1 MMKVTQPGTRYE
13 GRTNTL
19 SITEEAIA
27 EDVGKKEDE
36 RTMDIFKAVG
46 ESIHELIK
54 LTKYPSKHADGK
66 IPMLGLKLWI
76 EETDGGRRIM
86 YEHYEKDISSKYVI
100 HAKSAMP
107 MKSKLTIL
115 TQEIIRILTHC
126 SPFTPWEGMC
136 EHVNKF
142 MMKLQFSGYNKKF
155 RYHVADSGIKAFKH
169 LIVQATEGV
178 RPVNRPRD
186 WSKEEREK
194 EKKEKKTR
202 WYKRDGFESVMFI
215 PATPEGKLRKLYQQ
229 KAAEKGF
236 HINVVEM

>member
-86 YEHYEKDISSKYVI
+86 YISI
-100 HAKSAMP
+100 
-107 MKSKLTIL
+107 
-115 TQEIIRILTHC
+115 
-126 SPFTPWEGMC
+126 
-136 EHVNKF
+136 
-142 MMKLQFSGYNKKF
+142 
-155 RYHVADSGIKAFKH
+155 
-169 LIVQATEGV
+169 
-178 RPVNRPRD
+178 
-186 WSKEEREK
+186 
-194 EKKEKKTR
+194 
-202 WYKRDGFESVMFI
+202 
-215 PATPEGKLRKLYQQ
+215 
-229 KAAEKGF
+229 
-236 HINVVEM
+236 